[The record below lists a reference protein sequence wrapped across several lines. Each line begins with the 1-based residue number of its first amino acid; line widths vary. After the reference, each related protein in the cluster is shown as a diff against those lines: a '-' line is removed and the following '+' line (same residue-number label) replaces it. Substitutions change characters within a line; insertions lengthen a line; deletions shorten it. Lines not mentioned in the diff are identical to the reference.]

1 MSDSEKQSE
10 WIVDLDRAVQKY
22 YDTKLKR
29 DRIILNEI
37 DFHLRPG
44 EFCSVVG
51 PSGCGKSTLLRLILG
66 SEKAKGGTVKMFGAE
81 PEPPNRDRGIVYQ
94 RYSLFPNMQ
103 VIDNVIF
110 GLELDEINFLM
121 KWIWYP
127 GFRKKHAYFRKI
139 GYEYLEQVG
148 LSEHAFKYPYQ
159 LSGGQQQR
167 VAIAQAL
174 IMKPKVLLMDEPF
187 GALDPG
193 TREELQN
200 WLIEIQAKENISV
213 FFVTHDLDEAVYLSS
228 RVIVLSQNY
237 LLEGKKS
244 EGSKI
249 VADLKVPGFPTEGYR
264 NDPTFCETVETILQS
279 GFHERSPIDSKDFI
293 RTHPDSIL

>member
-1 MSDSEKQSE
+1 MSDKAEHID
-10 WIVDLDRAVQKY
+10 WVVDLDKAVQKY

-29 DRIILNEI
+29 DRIILNEL
-37 DFHLRPG
+37 DFHMRPG

-66 SEKAKGGTVKMFGAE
+66 SEKAKGGVVKMFGEE

-121 KWIWYP
+121 KWMWYP
-127 GFRKKHAYFRKI
+127 GFRKKHQHFRKI

-200 WLIEIQAKENISV
+200 WLLEIQSREKISI
-213 FFVTHDLDEAVYLSS
+213 FFVTHDLDEAVHLSS
-228 RVIVLSQNY
+228 RVIVLSQNF
-237 LLEGKKS
+237 LLDGKES

-249 VADLKVPGFPTEGYR
+249 VADIAIPDYPKDSWR
-264 NDPTFCETVETILQS
+264 SDPRFGETVETILNS
-279 GFHERSPIDSKDFI
+279 GFHERSPIADSDFI
-293 RTHPDSIL
+293 RSHQDSIS